1 VRLNGNEILSQQLL
15 LQIHYEC
22 TQQKAKL
29 NGAIYELPA
38 KTREAVAHKGILRNK
53 TKISIAVSVTVVAL
67 ILATLHL
74 LPHHHNTQVI
84 GVEPAPYAAD
94 IRYNGSGRLFL
105 SSTTSW

>member
-53 TKISIAVSVTVVAL
+53 T
-67 ILATLHL
+67 
-74 LPHHHNTQVI
+74 
-84 GVEPAPYAAD
+84 
-94 IRYNGSGRLFL
+94 
-105 SSTTSW
+105 